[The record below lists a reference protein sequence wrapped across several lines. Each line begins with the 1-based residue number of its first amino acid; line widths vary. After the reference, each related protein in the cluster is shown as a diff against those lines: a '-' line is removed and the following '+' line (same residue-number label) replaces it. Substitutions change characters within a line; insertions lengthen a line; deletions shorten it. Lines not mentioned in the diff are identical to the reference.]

1 MHKELPEREK
11 TVKISSM
18 RQKSWPL
25 LMCCLSTLS
34 SCSGQEIFCVL
45 FISTQPGGAVC
56 VLGTVETRLGFWE
69 LMVLLNEALPG
80 ACAPVSLGLYL
91 HPWVCCG
98 LALGFWP
105 WPLPARVCREERNQ
119 TQVLRQQQDEA
130 YLASLRAD
138 QEKERKKKE
147 ERERKKKKEE
157 EVQQQKLAEERR
169 RQVSANRLLERL
181 LPRPAGCAGG
191 VGAAPA
197 AGLSGQI
204 QAACLARGGVS
215 SEPPG
220 AAALQ
225 GMSTKVRSARARCS
239 CSPSLLCRRCRR
251 RRSGSPNAFLPN
263 HIPMTPRA
271 WRSFSSCLTIP
282 EWSGDSTSHSH
293 WRWAWGRAG
302 GLPRV
307 KEGQEILQVAWQSFG
322 SVALCQMVT
331 LAESLSR

>member
-1 MHKELPEREK
+1 
-11 TVKISSM
+11 
-18 RQKSWPL
+18 
-25 LMCCLSTLS
+25 
-34 SCSGQEIFCVL
+34 
-45 FISTQPGGAVC
+45 
-56 VLGTVETRLGFWE
+56 
-69 LMVLLNEALPG
+69 
-80 ACAPVSLGLYL
+80 
-91 HPWVCCG
+91 
-98 LALGFWP
+98 
-105 WPLPARVCREERNQ
+105 
-119 TQVLRQQQDEA
+119 
-130 YLASLRAD
+130 LRAD

-271 WRSFSSCLTIP
+271 
-282 EWSGDSTSHSH
+282 
-293 WRWAWGRAG
+293 
-302 GLPRV
+302 
-307 KEGQEILQVAWQSFG
+307 
-322 SVALCQMVT
+322 
-331 LAESLSR
+331 